1 MKPKVYIETSVVSY
15 LTARLSNNLIVAGHQ
30 QITQEWWEKVLPQV
44 ECIISL
50 FVIEE
55 VSRGDVSAA
64 SKRLEA
70 IKDFSVLSLNDDVK
84 ELANKYLKGIELP
97 DKAKIDAFHLAFA
110 AWYKVDYLVSWNCTH
125 IASARVRK
133 LLEKLNNQLNIQTP
147 IICTPE
153 ELMEV

>member
-1 MKPKVYIETSVVSY
+1 M
-15 LTARLSNNLIVAGHQ
+15 
-30 QITQEWWEKVLPQV
+30 
-44 ECIISL
+44 
-50 FVIEE
+50 
-55 VSRGDVSAA
+55 SRGDVSAA